1 MSDLQ
6 RYILEEWAEEYEEG
20 HLNRRELL
28 RRTVLMAGGAALAI
42 PVLRSLGVTASL
54 EEVSAASAGP
64 PPRVA
69 QASGVTVPPNDP
81 ALQSAGMVSFP
92 SGPVAVQAYLSHP
105 KGDGPFPSVVVVH
118 ENRGLL
124 EHFKDVTRRLAKL
137 GYAALAVD
145 LASVAGGTDRYA
157 NDLAQVTAILG
168 RTPPE
173 QMVEFLNAGVRY
185 LQGQTY
191 VRRDRVGVTG
201 YCFGGGMTWRLA
213 TANADLRAAVPYY
226 GANPPLQDV
235 PKIKAAV
242 LAIYGGLDER
252 INAGIPAV
260 REAMQKANVTHE
272 IAVYPGAGHAFFNDT
287 GGNYNATAARGAWD
301 RTTAWFEKYLKG

>member
-6 RYILEEWAEEYEEG
+6 RYILEEWAEEFEEG
-20 HLNRRELL
+20 HLNRREFL
-28 RRTVLMAGGAALAI
+28 RRTVLMAGGAALAVPI
-42 PVLRSLGVTASL
+42 LRSLGVTASL

-69 QASGVTVPPNDP
+69 QASGVTVPPTDP
-81 ALQSAGMVSFP
+81 ALQSAGMVSFA
-92 SGPVAVQAYLSHP
+92 SGGVAVQGYLSRP
-105 KGDGPFPSVVVVH
+105 KGEGAFPAVVVIH

-145 LASVAGGTDRYA
+145 LASGDGGTEKNA
-157 NDLAQVTAILG
+157 SDLAQVTAILG

-173 QMVEFLNAGVRY
+173 RMVEFLNAGVRY
-185 LQGQTY
+185 LQGQAY
-191 VRRDRVGVTG
+191 VRRDRIGVTG

-213 TANADLRAAVPYY
+213 TANAALRAAVPYY
-226 GANPPLQDV
+226 GANPPLEDV

-260 REAMQKANVTHE
+260 RDAMQKANVTHE
-272 IAVYPGAGHAFFNDT
+272 IVVYPGAGHAFFNDT
-287 GGNYNATAARGAWD
+287 GGNYSATAARAAWD
-301 RTTAWFEKYLKG
+301 RTVAWFEKYLKA